1 MTTWQDTLTADTRTK
16 GGVTAWIN
24 KVHAAMLAV
33 GCVQTD
39 DTGQL
44 DIDSYPDPDLG
55 LGAGVAVPYGY
66 RIYELN
72 DSLSA
77 TEPVYIKLEF
87 VGKRHGV
94 AGSLIGETLVTVGF
108 STDGAGGMDAPVAA
122 ALTPHTSYS
131 ASSTQNIVSDAPCY
145 ACKVDGFLC
154 VAVGIGYTRTSSSP
168 HQTATF
174 FALSRHGASVVLY
187 HVHNSDAT
195 NANNYTE
202 LVYTAISRDTMTAV
216 GPRGYAMNI
225 PVEGAVGGLVV
236 GIPATVI
243 GTDAAWMDSN
253 VITVRRGAV
262 TENAPVALSLD
273 DVTDQTYLVLPCP
286 FATSTAGTEKRLDFV
301 ADTRDRFNSIIAVR
315 WE

>member
-1 MTTWQDTLTADTRTK
+1 MATWQDTLTADTRTK
-16 GGVTAWIN
+16 AGVTAWISQ
-24 KVHAAMLAV
+24 VHAAMLAV

-55 LGAGVAVPYGY
+55 LGGGVAVPYGY

-77 TEPVYIKLEF
+77 SEPVYIKLEF
-87 VGKRHGV
+87 VGKRHGA

-122 ALTPHTSYS
+122 ALTPHTGYTTSN
-131 ASSTQNIVSDAPCY
+131 TQNIVSDAPCY

-154 VAVGIGYTRTSSSP
+154 VAVGIGYTRYSTST

-174 FALSRHGASVVLY
+174 FALSRHGASVTLY
-187 HVHNSDAT
+187 HAHNSNVAGSGS
-195 NANNYTE
+195 YTE

-216 GPRGYAMNI
+216 GPRGYAMNV

-243 GTDAAWMDSN
+243 GTDAVWTDNN

-273 DVTDQTYLVLPCP
+273 DVTDRTYLVLPGP
-286 FATSTAGTEKRLDFV
+286 FAGSTAGTEKRLDFV
-301 ADTRDRFNSIIAVR
+301 ADTRDRYNSIVAVR

>member
-1 MTTWQDTLTADTRTK
+1 MATWQDTLTADTRTK
-16 GGVTAWIN
+16 AGVTAWIN

-66 RIYELN
+66 RIYEMN

-122 ALTPHTSYS
+122 ALTPHTGYT
-131 ASSTQNIVSDAPCY
+131 AYNTQSIVSDAPCY
-145 ACKVDGFLC
+145 ACKVNGFLC
-154 VAVGIGYTRTSSSP
+154 VAVGIGYTRYITT

-174 FALSRHGASVVLY
+174 FALSRHGANVVLY
-187 HVHNSDAT
+187 HVHNSSA
-195 NANNYTE
+195 ANVPDYTQ
-202 LVYTAISRDTMTAV
+202 LAYTSISRDTMTAV
-216 GPRGYAMNI
+216 GPRGYATNI
-225 PVEGAVGGLVV
+225 PAVGAAGGLVV

-253 VITVRRGAV
+253 IITVRRGAV

-286 FATSTAGTEKRLDFV
+286 FATSSAGTEKRLDFV